1 MSLTLTVKPLGA
13 PSLFA
18 SSESEYCVLDMQTGK
33 DRIAGSFSYTAMV
46 FAACSEYSTAPPP
59 YTSRTMV
66 SIFVLMGSFFA
77 SYSSLKSE
85 GAWHAAMTALP
96 KSTAPAP
103 PLEKC
108 SATTASLAPFSF
120 AMRLM
125 AASSASVSPAKRL
138 MATTAWTPCFR
149 TFSMWEM
156 RFAQPFST
164 SATFSSVYSLLNAWP
179 ATTFGASQLCNFKAR
194 TEQTMTAQSGLSPL

>member
-18 SSESEYCVLDMQTGK
+18 SSESEYCVLDMHTGR

-46 FAACSEYSTAPPP
+46 FSASAEYSTAPPP
-59 YTSRTMV
+59 YTSRTIV
-66 SIFVLMGSFFA
+66 SILALIGSFFA
-77 SYSSLKSE
+77 SYNNLKSD
-85 GAWHAAMTALP
+85 GSWHAAITALP
-96 KSTAPAP
+96 NSTAPAP
-103 PLEKC
+103 PFEKC
-108 SATTASLAPFSF
+108 SATTASVAPFSF
-120 AMRLM
+120 AMRLI
-125 AASSASVSPAKRL
+125 ALSSASVSPAKRL

-149 TFSMWEM
+149 TFWMWEM
-156 RFAQPFST
+156 RFAHPFST
-164 SATFSSVYSLLNAWP
+164 RATFSSVYSLLNAWP